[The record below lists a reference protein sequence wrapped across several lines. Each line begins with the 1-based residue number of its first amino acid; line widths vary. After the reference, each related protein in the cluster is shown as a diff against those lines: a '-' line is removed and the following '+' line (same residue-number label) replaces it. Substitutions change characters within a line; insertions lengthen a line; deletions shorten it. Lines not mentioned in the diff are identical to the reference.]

1 MYVYAAHLVF
11 KVHICS
17 FGDKM
22 LTPLHLAAQN
32 SHNEIVLLLIE
43 RRAKID
49 PKTNVFLPQ
58 TKCVYKM

>member
-1 MYVYAAHLVF
+1 MSASRDALLHVCMHEQ
-11 KVHICS
+11 IQ
-17 FGDKM
+17 M